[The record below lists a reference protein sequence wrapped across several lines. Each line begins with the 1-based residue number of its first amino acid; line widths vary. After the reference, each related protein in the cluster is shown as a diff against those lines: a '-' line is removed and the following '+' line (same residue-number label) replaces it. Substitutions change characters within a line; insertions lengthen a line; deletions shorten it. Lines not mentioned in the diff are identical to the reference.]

1 MYTIRN
7 KFHFSPFIFPT
18 LSNFSELWARTSY
31 PDLPRNSRGRDSGLK
46 PTPRFCSSRAVE
58 SAGCSRCNNRASSSR
73 FHCKTSGK
81 RRRKLAVRRGPP
93 LPPLSLSPP
102 FHAFVCVRA
111 RALSISTKNEKRDR
125 SLQVFVP
132 CWKKRKAKRRFRGR
146 EKVSDNLRRATCQN
160 LHRYPP
166 SRLIARNGGMVP
178 RRTCVHCRPLRG
190 HRSRFTCPPR
200 KNRALRFLET
210 GRSFFLASPPLS
222 PDTVQ
227 WRYNVEWRG
236 EPSQGHRRTMTT
248 RSKPG
253 DAADNE
259 TDR

>member
-1 MYTIRN
+1 MY
-7 KFHFSPFIFPT
+7 
-18 LSNFSELWARTSY
+18 
-31 PDLPRNSRGRDSGLK
+31 
-46 PTPRFCSSRAVE
+46 
-58 SAGCSRCNNRASSSR
+58 
-73 FHCKTSGK
+73 
-81 RRRKLAVRRGPP
+81 
-93 LPPLSLSPP
+93 
-102 FHAFVCVRA
+102 A
-111 RALSISTKNEKRDR
+111 RAHLAFPPRTRSEIVPSSFCPLLEKSEASFSRPGKGIGQFKKGNVPKSP
-125 SLQVFVP
+125 SL
-132 CWKKRKAKRRFRGR
+132 
-146 EKVSDNLRRATCQN
+146 
-160 LHRYPP
+160 P
-166 SRLIARNGGMVP
+166 SSASIARNEGMVP

-227 WRYNVEWRG
+227 WRYNVEWPG
-236 EPSQGHRRTMTT
+236 EPSQGHRRTM